1 MKRNFLLIIGVLC
14 SFLSCKT
21 ENKRHEDFFT
31 KNFTSLDS
39 IRTYV
44 EGEIKK
50 EKSGSD
56 QVVLL
61 FTSEPQYSKHKNLI
75 FDHNLA
81 LRMNRLKIRQI
92 RCVTEKKDACGT
104 FDVIYFQL
112 MANENQENKVVYY
125 VYDRCDKF
133 KNFENHKIYQ
143 KRMLKNWGLLIDRT

>member
-1 MKRNFLLIIGVLC
+1 MDGN
-14 SFLSCKT
+14 
-21 ENKRHEDFFT
+21 
-31 KNFTSLDS
+31 
-39 IRTYV
+39 
-44 EGEIKK
+44 
-50 EKSGSD
+50 

-75 FDHNLA
+75 FDHNLV

-92 RCVTEKKDACGT
+92 RCVTEMKDACGI

-112 MANENQENKVVYY
+112 MANGNQENKVVYY

-143 KRMLKNWGLLIDRT
+143 KRMLKNWGLLIDPT